1 MRLRSLSFVALLSFL
16 LCSAQQLSAQ
26 DTPPKSDST
35 KVATK
40 AATPAADS
48 TGKDKKK
55 SPKPFSEVITAK
67 AVSMQGVLSVHRI
80 DDKYFLEIPDSIFG
94 RDMMAITRVA
104 KVPTGAGYGGEQ
116 ANDQVIRFERG
127 PSDKVFIRAVE
138 YRNVSSDSLQ
148 PIYKAVRN
156 SNVDPIAA
164 AFDVKAYRKDTSV
177 VIEVSDFF
185 KESNQIFSLPP
196 LTQQGYKLGELQKDR
211 SYISSIRA
219 YPINVEIRSVKTFK
233 VSPPS
238 LKPSGSDPSERSSLP
253 GGLAAGAATFE
264 LNTSLILL
272 PKTPMRKRF
281 YDPRV
286 GYFATGYTVYDDNA
300 QKAEGETFAVR
311 WRLEAKNDADA
322 KRQQKGEKIEPA
334 KPIVF
339 YIDPATPVKWR
350 AFLKQGIQDWQP
362 AFEQAGWKNAI
373 LARDWPEN
381 DTTMSLEDARFSVIR
396 YFASDVQNAY
406 GPNVNDPR
414 SGEIIESHIGWFHNV
429 MRLLKMWYTIQ
440 ASAVDARAQKPKFED
455 DLMGKLIRFVSAHEV
470 GHTLGLRH
478 NFGASSATP
487 VEKLRDKKFMDENGH
502 TSSIMDYARFNYV
515 AQPED
520 GITDLF
526 PRVGDYDRWAIEW
539 AYKPLYNTKDAE
551 EDKKIL
557 NRLYLDKA
565 AGNRRLWFL
574 TESSSYD
581 PRAQSEDLGDN
592 AVKASEYGIKNLKR
606 ILPNITQW
614 TKEEAEDYE
623 EAEETYNNVVGQ
635 FRRYMGHVT
644 KWVGG
649 VFETPKSS
657 DQAGVVYE
665 AAPADMQRNA
675 VKFLNQELFQTPT
688 WLIEPSIQKL
698 IKPDN
703 GVASIS
709 RIQEGTLNS
718 LFSTDRLLRLIENEA
733 ADPKTYTMPNLFDDL
748 RTGIWSELSAG
759 QSISVHRR
767 NLQKV
772 FLTKMI
778 ALYKPSPAGPN
789 AGFDPAK
796 SDIPSVA
803 LANLMQLKT
812 IISTAMFATN
822 DSMSRYHL
830 QDCLGR
836 IEDALKSDR

>member
-1 MRLRSLSFVALLSFL
+1 MHLRSLPFIALFAFFL
-16 LCSAQQLSAQ
+16 CLAQQLSAQ

-35 KVATK
+35 KVAAK
-40 AATPAADS
+40 PAHSAADS
-48 TGKDKKK
+48 TEKDKKK
-55 SPKPFSEVITAK
+55 GPKPFSEVITTK
-67 AVSMQGVLSVHRI
+67 AVSMQGVMTVHRI

-148 PIYKAVRN
+148 PIYMAVRN

-281 YDPRV
+281 FDPRV
-286 GYFATGYTVYDDNA
+286 GYFATGYTVFDDNS
-300 QKAEGETFAVR
+300 QKAERETFAVR

-350 AFLKQGIQDWQP
+350 ASLKQGIQDWQP

-373 LARDWPEN
+373 IARDWPEN

-396 YFASDVQNAY
+396 YFASDIQNAY

-440 ASAVDARAQKPKFED
+440 GGAVDARAHKPELD
-455 DLMGKLIRFVSAHEV
+455 DELMGKLIRFVSAHEV

-487 VEKLRDKKFMDENGH
+487 VEKLRDKKFMEQNGH

-539 AYKPLYNTKDAE
+539 GYKPIYNTKSAE

-614 TKEEAEDYE
+614 TKEEAEDYD

-665 AAPADMQRNA
+665 AAPADMQRDA

-703 GVASIS
+703 GVANIG

-718 LFSTDRLLRLIENEA
+718 LFSTDRLLRLIENEV
-733 ADPKTYTMPNLFDDL
+733 ADPNTYTMPNLFDDL
-748 RTGIWSELSAG
+748 RTGIWSELGSG
-759 QSISVHRR
+759 QAISVHRR

-772 FLTKMI
+772 FLEKMI
-778 ALYKPSPAGPN
+778 ALYKPSPAGPT

-812 IISTAMFATN
+812 LISTAVFSTN

-830 QDCLGR
+830 QDCLSR
-836 IEDALKSDR
+836 IEDALKER